1 MLKNTNHFIENYHK
15 DTQSISKYILLQLPD
30 DYKGQLSSFYEMIET
45 LYNNDAYYT
54 YLNPSDLENLTFQD
68 LQDETQLGYFYC
80 LYHCNPLIVL
90 DSKNTTTLNNK
101 VAIDNF
107 GYKDEF
113 YLTFISNKDSITA
126 EYLEARKDLYHSI
139 SQIKQESQEQESQE
153 LKKQQEILEQSLQNL
168 DSKQREFTLKD
179 SQKQQ
184 EKQRQEQKQASFN
197 TSDTSKYSH
206 LILDTQDKN
215 IKIIF
220 LDKLD
225 SKALNRN
232 ISMSNLIHIHNNK
245 IDIFLKDKSILDI
258 QELESLIKA
267 YSDSLR
273 ESNNIES
280 QPTLDSL
287 HSANTQVF
295 FYSTLLTAGTE
306 SSLPHKEC
314 YFGELDASNTQST
327 LGLNESKPI
336 YQLINK
342 VDSNSIESK
351 ISNTDSNNTLST
363 LHIFLN
369 NSILTILNYSLLDSS
384 LNIKLESKSKK
395 SKEILEREKAQKQKD
410 SSPMA
415 QNDNVIATAFLHPIL
430 EDDEIKCPH
439 NGVVKLKSNKGKSFK
454 SKGIPMILES
464 DLINSHIIGCT
475 NNIAGV
481 PTPCTLISVILP
493 SARAFKKY
501 NDDYPIM
508 QDLVSGNVFSDKGFP
523 LIATP
528 KPNTFKINSPKPID
542 SNTQNKQKLE
552 SQIHLYKPTLRLHYK
567 ITPLQKDNLPIYR
580 LKCNDGISNHIVE
593 SYFLESKKVV

>member
-1 MLKNTNHFIENYHK
+1 M
-15 DTQSISKYILLQLPD
+15 
-30 DYKGQLSSFYEMIET
+30 
-45 LYNNDAYYT
+45 
-54 YLNPSDLENLTFQD
+54 
-68 LQDETQLGYFYC
+68 
-80 LYHCNPLIVL
+80 L

-126 EYLEARKDLYHSI
+126 EYLEARKALYHSI

-215 IKIIF
+215 IKLIF

-295 FYSTLLTAGTE
+295 FYSTLLTGGTE

-342 VDSNSIESK
+342 VDSSYTESK
-351 ISNTDSNNTLST
+351 ADNTDSNNTLST

-384 LNIKLESKSKK
+384 LNIKLESKSTE
-395 SKEILEREKAQKQKD
+395 SKEILEKEQAQKQKD
-410 SSPMA
+410 SSLTA

-430 EDDEIKCPH
+430 EDNELKCPH

-464 DLINSHIIGCT
+464 DLLHSSIVGCP
-475 NNIAGV
+475 NP
-481 PTPCTLISVILP
+481 PTKRQV
-493 SARAFKKY
+493 A
-501 NDDYPIM
+501 
-508 QDLVSGNVFSDKGFP
+508 
-523 LIATP
+523 
-528 KPNTFKINSPKPID
+528 
-542 SNTQNKQKLE
+542 
-552 SQIHLYKPTLRLHYK
+552 
-567 ITPLQKDNLPIYR
+567 
-580 LKCNDGISNHIVE
+580 
-593 SYFLESKKVV
+593 